1 MKRFAVPRV
10 AHCSSGH
17 TQVPGTT
24 ENCLHLGNDQLPMTN
39 CAEMADQGLS
49 GWETVQS

>member
-17 TQVPGTT
+17 AQVLGTT
-24 ENCLHLGNDQLPMTN
+24 ENCPLLRGNDQLPQLPMGN
-39 CAEMADQGLS
+39 CGK
-49 GWETVQS
+49 